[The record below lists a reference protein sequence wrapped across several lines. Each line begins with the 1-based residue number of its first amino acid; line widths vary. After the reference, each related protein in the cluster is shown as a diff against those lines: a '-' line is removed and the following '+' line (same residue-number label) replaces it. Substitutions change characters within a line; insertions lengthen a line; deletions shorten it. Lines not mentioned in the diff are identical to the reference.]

1 MEPART
7 IIERLGG
14 PAKVAEITGTALTAP
29 YRWQNPEEK
38 GGTGGFIPR
47 KYHRGLLDFAA
58 ANGIELAAADFAAFG
73 FPASTS
79 EAAE

>member
-29 YRWQNPEEK
+29 YRWQVAVEK

-47 KYHRGLLDFAA
+47 KYHRQILDFAGANEIDIA
-58 ANGIELAAADFAAFG
+58 ASDFLQLRSTNEAAA
-73 FPASTS
+73 
-79 EAAE
+79 